1 MGRLNTHVC
10 PYVLYFI
17 HFKNRKQFYT
27 KHQFSDVSRSSKTRV
42 KIWERSEEGGRVQ
55 LKYVTFELDISYF
68 FHANDVG
75 PRLICSFL
83 LKGCPLRRGS

>member
-17 HFKNRKQFYT
+17 RFKNRKQFYT

-68 FHANDVG
+68 FMQMMLVPG
-75 PRLICSFL
+75 LYVLFY
-83 LKGCPLRRGS
+83 